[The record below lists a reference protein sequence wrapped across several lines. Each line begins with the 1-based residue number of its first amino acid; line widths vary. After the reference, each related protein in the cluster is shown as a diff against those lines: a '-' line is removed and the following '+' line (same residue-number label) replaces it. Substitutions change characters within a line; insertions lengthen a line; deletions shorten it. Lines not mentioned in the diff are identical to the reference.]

1 MGRKNNRIVKAQDK
15 NFEKF
20 IKNFMEENKE
30 RVINNRKETSYLPPQ
45 KSFKPQLKEV
55 QIDYEKRNRER
66 LEYVKKQ
73 LDHLNIQ
80 YHVLNEEKTFIEC
93 NKKDTNNWIKFY
105 ASSGTILGY
114 RDLRGVKALISL
126 LI

>member
-1 MGRKNNRIVKAQDK
+1 MGRKNNRLVKSQDK

-20 IKNFMEENKE
+20 VKNFMEEQKGRLVNDH
-30 RVINNRKETSYLPPQ
+30 KETPYLPPQ
-45 KSFKPQLKEV
+45 RNFKVQPEEV
-55 QIDYEKRNRER
+55 QVDYEKRNRER

-73 LDHLNIQ
+73 LDYLNIQ

-93 NKKDTNNWIKFY
+93 NKKGTNDWIKFY

-114 RDLRGVKALISL
+114 RDLRGVKSLISL